1 MALPSLKNLDFT
13 SSAGFKTAWDTLTRV
28 PAGNKIFSAL
38 LGQAAP
44 YTGSIGAEV
53 LEIRHGYAKVQLK
66 DRRAVR
72 NHLDSVH
79 AIALMNLAEVASGV
93 AMMYGIPADARGI
106 LSKLSIE
113 YKKKARGTLI
123 AECSPEIPAT
133 SERTEYA
140 LTVDIKDEAGDIVAT
155 AIATWLIGPRTK

>member
-1 MALPSLKNLDFT
+1 
-13 SSAGFKTAWDTLTRV
+13 
-28 PAGNKIFSAL
+28 
-38 LGQAAP
+38 
-44 YTGSIGAEV
+44 
-53 LEIRHGYAKVQLK
+53 
-66 DRRAVR
+66 
-72 NHLDSVH
+72 
-79 AIALMNLAEVASGV
+79 MNLAEVASGV

-140 LTVDIKDEAGDIVAT
+140 LTVDIKDEAGDVVAT